1 MVRLVASESRWSDQ
15 AVEQVMGRVLQ
26 AGVLLAAAVVLAGGV
41 VYLRMYG
48 AAQPNN
54 ATFIGEPDELTHI
67 GGIVRLAAELHGRGL
82 IQLGLIILIA
92 TPIMRVAF
100 SLIAF
105 LIQRDRTYVLFTAF
119 VLLLLLASLGGHS
132 L

>member
-1 MVRLVASESRWSDQ
+1 
-15 AVEQVMGRVLQ
+15 MGRLLQ
-26 AGVLLAAAVVLAGGV
+26 AGVLLSALVVFAGAVL
-41 VYLRMYG
+41 YLRMYG
-48 AAQPNN
+48 STHPAN

-67 GGIVRLAAELHGRGL
+67 GGIVRLAATLHGRGL
-82 IQLGLIILIA
+82 IQLGLIMLIA

-100 SLIAF
+100 SLVAF
-105 LIQRDRTYVLFTAF
+105 FIQRDRTYVLLTAF